1 MVKLFCSKIEHKA
14 FQFGI
19 LKNYNHL
26 MNYDEYCISMI
37 YTIILKDHLMA
48 SLQIRKLPENIYFLL
63 KQRAEAEHRSIA
75 QEAIVLLAKGLDT
88 SIALKERRA
97 RLLQKIEEEAELKSG
112 TAAKLNPVE
121 LIRED
126 RKR

>member
-1 MVKLFCSKIEHKA
+1 
-14 FQFGI
+14 
-19 LKNYNHL
+19 
-26 MNYDEYCISMI
+26 MI
-37 YTIILKDHLMA
+37 YTIILKQHLMA
-48 SLQIRKLPENIYFLL
+48 SLHIRKLPENIYFLL

-88 SIALKERRA
+88 SIAPKESRA
-97 RLLQKIEEEAELKSG
+97 SLLQKIEEEAELKSG
-112 TAAKLNPVE
+112 TAAKLNPEE

>member
-1 MVKLFCSKIEHKA
+1 MH
-14 FQFGI
+14 
-19 LKNYNHL
+19 YN
-26 MNYDEYCISMI
+26 EYCISMI
-37 YTIILKDHLMA
+37 YNFILKEHLMA
-48 SLQIRKLPENIYFLL
+48 SLHIRKLPENIYFLH
-63 KQRAEAEHRSIA
+63 KRRAEAEHYSIA

-88 SIALKERRA
+88 STSTKERRA

>member
-1 MVKLFCSKIEHKA
+1 MH
-14 FQFGI
+14 
-19 LKNYNHL
+19 
-26 MNYDEYCISMI
+26 YDEYCISMI

-75 QEAIVLLAKGLDT
+75 QEAIILLAKGLDT
-88 SIALKERRA
+88 SIAPKESQTSLLK
-97 RLLQKIEEEAELKSG
+97 KIEEETELKSG
-112 TAAKLNPVE
+112 TAAKFNPVE

>member
-1 MVKLFCSKIEHKA
+1 MHQYDLHHYIERA
-14 FQFGI
+14 SYGI
-19 LKNYNHL
+19 IT
-26 MNYDEYCISMI
+26 DQEITGEY
-37 YTIILKDHLMA
+37 L
-48 SLQIRKLPENIYFLL
+48 FLL

-88 SIALKERRA
+88 SIAPKERRA

>member
-1 MVKLFCSKIEHKA
+1 MHC
-14 FQFGI
+14 
-19 LKNYNHL
+19 
-26 MNYDEYCISMI
+26 DEYCISMI
-37 YTIILKDHLMA
+37 YTIILNEHLMA

-88 SIALKERRA
+88 SIAPKEHRA
-97 RLLQKIEEEAELKSG
+97 RLLQNIEEEAELKSG
-112 TAAKLNPVE
+112 TAAKL
-121 LIRED
+121 IRED

>member
-1 MVKLFCSKIEHKA
+1 
-14 FQFGI
+14 
-19 LKNYNHL
+19 
-26 MNYDEYCISMI
+26 
-37 YTIILKDHLMA
+37 MA

-88 SIALKERRA
+88 STSPKERRT
-97 RLLQKIEEEAELKSG
+97 RLLQKIEEEAELNSG

>member
-1 MVKLFCSKIEHKA
+1 
-14 FQFGI
+14 
-19 LKNYNHL
+19 
-26 MNYDEYCISMI
+26 
-37 YTIILKDHLMA
+37 MA

-88 SIALKERRA
+88 SIAPKERRTK
-97 RLLQKIEEEAELKSG
+97 LLQRIVEEAELNSG
-112 TAAKLNPVE
+112 KVAKHDPVK

-126 RKR
+126 RRR

>member
-1 MVKLFCSKIEHKA
+1 
-14 FQFGI
+14 
-19 LKNYNHL
+19 
-26 MNYDEYCISMI
+26 
-37 YTIILKDHLMA
+37 MA

-88 SIALKERRA
+88 SIAPKERRT
-97 RLLQKIEEEAELKSG
+97 RLLQRIVEEAEINSG
-112 TAAKLNPVE
+112 TAAKLDQVE

>member
-1 MVKLFCSKIEHKA
+1 
-14 FQFGI
+14 
-19 LKNYNHL
+19 
-26 MNYDEYCISMI
+26 
-37 YTIILKDHLMA
+37 MA
-48 SLQIRKLPENIYFLL
+48 SLQSRKLPENIYFLL

-88 SIALKERRA
+88 SIAPKERRA
-97 RLLQKIEEEAELKSG
+97 KLLQKIEKEAELKSG